1 MKTQHL
7 IILLLI
13 INLAGWLY
21 LAIGRNLAT
30 AQTNTPASAGIAP
43 LVRARAIELVDSKG
57 TRRALLS
64 AEENGETVLRLI
76 DAKGT
81 IRVKLGA
88 SENGSGLVLLNDAT
102 EPGIHALAKDK
113 GTTLTLV
120 NKDGRKRV
128 LAP

>member
-21 LAIGRNLAT
+21 LAQ
-30 AQTNTPASAGIAP
+30 AQTTPPAAPGIAP
-43 LVRARAIELVDSKG
+43 LVRARAIELVDGKG
-57 TRRALLS
+57 TRRVLLS
-64 AEENGETVLRLI
+64 VEDNGEAVFRMM
-76 DAKGT
+76 DAQGT

-88 SENGSGLVLLNDAT
+88 SETGSGLVLLNDAT
-102 EPGIHALAKDK
+102 EPGLHALAKDK

-128 LAP
+128 VAP

>member
-7 IILLLI
+7 IILLLVL
-13 INLAGWLY
+13 NLAGSLY
-21 LAIGRNLAT
+21 WVSAQTKSAPAT
-30 AQTNTPASAGIAP
+30 AVVPLIRAQT
-43 LVRARAIELVDSKG
+43 IELVDAKG

-64 AEENGETVLRLI
+64 AEENGETVFRLI
-76 DAKGT
+76 DARGT

-88 SENGSGLVLLNDAT
+88 SADGSGLVLLNNAT
-102 EPGIHALAKDK
+102 EVGLHALAKDK
-113 GTTLTLV
+113 GTTLTLA